1 MVYIN
6 VHEPAKVL
14 GAIMLMAG
22 VLFMVFYGLE
32 WLISD
37 TTAQRKFIDQCIV
50 DQYDNTENRY
60 AHAKVYCD
68 ALWRLQ

>member
-37 TTAQRKFIDQCIV
+37 TTAQRKFIDQ
-50 DQYDNTENRY
+50 
-60 AHAKVYCD
+60 
-68 ALWRLQ
+68 